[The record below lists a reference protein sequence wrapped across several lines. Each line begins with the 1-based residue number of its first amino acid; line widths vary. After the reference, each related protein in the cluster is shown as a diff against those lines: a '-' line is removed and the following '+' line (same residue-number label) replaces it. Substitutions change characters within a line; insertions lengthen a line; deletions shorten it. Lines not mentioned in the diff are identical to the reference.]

1 MSFDHPSSSDFRTVV
16 ASAFARATLRQQD
29 DALRLATAFI
39 DRTFRF
45 RGRKLDPRQ
54 AHSWPRA
61 GAGLD
66 GIPEQVTQA
75 IVFYAGCLL
84 LDATSSSQR
93 EREARVAPVLLDILG
108 DLVDDDEP
116 FLDVP
121 FLH

>member
-1 MSFDHPSSSDFRTVV
+1 MSFDHPSSTDFRTNV
-16 ASAFARATLRQQD
+16 ASAFARATRHEQD

-45 RGRKLDPRQ
+45 RGRKQDPRQ

-61 GAGLD
+61 GAGVD
-66 GIPEQVTQA
+66 GIPEEVSRA
-75 IVFYAGCLL
+75 ITFYAGCLL
-84 LDATSSSQR
+84 LDAASSSHR
-93 EREARVAPVLLDILG
+93 EREARLAPVLLEILG